1 MPGTPIETVGWDSS
15 IFLAWLHDEQRPA
28 GEMEGVAQSLF
39 KIESGASNLV
49 ASALI
54 RGEVRMDR
62 LPTDFARQTFAG
74 FLRRSNVEVPD
85 AGQQIMQFA
94 GELCDFYDKQKA
106 STGSGRSL
114 CMPDAIHLATSI
126 IYKAKAFYTFDE
138 KGTGRCLGL
147 IPLSGNVAG
156 HKLTICK
163 PPYTPPQ
170 PIQLKLIKP

>member
-1 MPGTPIETVGWDSS
+1 
-15 IFLAWLHDEQRPA
+15 
-28 GEMEGVAQSLF
+28 MEGVAESLYR
-39 KIESGASNLV
+39 IESGVSNLV
-49 ASALI
+49 ASSLI

-62 LPTDFARQTFAG
+62 LPTDFARETFTG
-74 FLRRSNVEVPD
+74 FLRRGNVEVPD

-106 STGSGRSL
+106 AVGSGRSL

-126 IYKAKAFYTFDE
+126 IYKAKAFYPFDE
-138 KGTGRCLGL
+138 KGTTRCLGL

-163 PPYTPPQ
+163 PPYTQPD
-170 PIQLKLIKP
+170 PIQLRLIKP

>member
-1 MPGTPIETVGWDSS
+1 M
-15 IFLAWLHDEQRPA
+15 AWLNNEQRPA
-28 GEMEGVAQSLF
+28 GEMEGVAQSLY
-39 KIESGASNLV
+39 KIESGISNLV
-49 ASALI
+49 ASSLI

-62 LPTDFARQTFAG
+62 LPTDFARETFTG

-85 AGQQIMQFA
+85 AGQQIKQFA

-106 STGSGRSL
+106 VVGSGRSL

-138 KGTGRCLGL
+138 KGTTRCLGL

-163 PPYTPPQ
+163 PPNTQPE
-170 PIQLKLIKP
+170 PIQLRLIKP